1 MVKQQEGE
9 IMNLVYLVYGTIGL
23 GVLILLSNVIDFPYL
38 ISKVFFSK
46 NKTKKLSENEE
57 EDFLH
62 IVGLWYQLKERCD
75 AFKLKTASEK
85 LDEVFPL
92 LNGVLEDEVV
102 S

>member
-1 MVKQQEGE
+1 MEKQQEGE
-9 IMNLVYLVYGTIGL
+9 IMNLVYLVYGSIGL
-23 GVLILLSNVIDFPYL
+23 GVLILLSNMVDFSYL
-38 ISKVFFSK
+38 ISKAFFSANKVDKVVK
-46 NKTKKLSENEE
+46 NKE

-75 AFKLKTASEK
+75 AFNLQTASEK

-92 LNGVLEDEVV
+92 LNGVLEDEVI

>member
-1 MVKQQEGE
+1 
-9 IMNLVYLVYGTIGL
+9 MNLTYLVYGSIGL
-23 GVLILLSNVIDFPYL
+23 GVLILLSNMIDFSYL

-46 NKTKKLSENEE
+46 NKPAKKTSNKEE
-57 EDFLH
+57 EFLH
-62 IVGLWYQLKERCD
+62 IVSLWYQLKEKCD
-75 AFKLKTASEK
+75 AFELKTASDK